1 MSSDELIVSAYPLVY
16 RYRCSF
22 YDALYV
28 ALALDLNL
36 PLITADRKLFER
48 VRELPNIIWL
58 ADYMPLESK

>member
-22 YDALYV
+22 YDTLYV

-48 VRELPNIIWL
+48 VRELPDIIWL